1 MNNKDNEAEIGM
13 DQTVPTD
20 METIPEEEISPDSQ
34 TETDSTSGG
43 EKTPGIQVDAA
54 EEPPVPQTDP
64 ESDGMPLAKEAEGAH
79 NSSDSQ
85 TEPEIA
91 EDGQSES
98 GDHAYTEANPPNLQT
113 DSETD
118 ADEQLGPR
126 DRTDPEANNADTQT
140 DSENTPDD
148 NDGSPGLQDPPDKPQ
163 TKKRTTRKRSP
174 AAKTGESKR
183 RSASKKSESDTAD
196 EDSAQS
202 NEGEPVSS
210 QSDSVA
216 AESPKPASRQSRT
229 ARRST
234 RRNEPIVSIDE
245 ERTVQTTADKLQSDL
260 LDLVESMK
268 SRKVLTGTIQGVE
281 RPEENPNLSFA
292 VIYHGEFKVIIPA
305 EETVEPPADF
315 RDRLPGD
322 VMHYLVTKRLGAEVD
337 FIVKGV
343 DPKTGIAA
351 ASRLEAMAVKRKEY
365 YFGTDRD
372 GNNLLYEGISAE
384 ARIVSVIRAGIFVDL
399 FGVETYIPLRELSYQ
414 RWVDAGNH
422 YQAGQRVLVKVLG
435 IDRSDRNNIKVSAS
449 VKQAGENPYEKAL
462 RRYNV
467 GSRYVGTVSMVDT
480 NGVFV
485 SLDGGIDCL
494 CSYPKRGRPPRG
506 SRVTVRILGI
516 NHESNRI
523 WGAITHMTTR

>member
-1 MNNKDNEAEIGM
+1 MNIKDI
-13 DQTVPTD
+13 PT
-20 METIPEEEISPDSQ
+20 ETPAIPEDYITQDSQ
-34 TETDSTSGG
+34 TEPDSTSGDKKAPDFPI
-43 EKTPGIQVDAA
+43 EAP
-54 EEPPVPQTDP
+54 EESSNSQTDP
-64 ESDGMPLAKEAEGAH
+64 ESDGIPPINDAEGTH
-79 NSSDSQ
+79 NSPDSQ
-85 TEPEIA
+85 TDPENA
-91 EDGQSES
+91 EDERS
-98 GDHAYTEANPPNLQT
+98 GPGDNADPDDTPPDIQT
-113 DSETD
+113 DSEKLPDD
-118 ADEQLGPR
+118 AAGQ
-126 DRTDPEANNADTQT
+126 DPNADTPEKSQ
-140 DSENTPDD
+140 SEI
-148 NDGSPGLQDPPDKPQ
+148 KPS
-163 TKKRTTRKRSP
+163 RKRD
-174 AAKTGESKR
+174 AAVKTTSTRR
-183 RSASKKSESDTAD
+183 RSNKKANEKSESDIED
-196 EDSAQS
+196 ENLAES
-202 NEGEPVSS
+202 NEGESVLS
-210 QSDSVA
+210 QSDSEA
-216 AESPKPASRQSRT
+216 PEAKKTAPRQSRT
-229 ARRST
+229 SRRST

-281 RPEENPNLSFA
+281 RSEENPNLSFA

-343 DPKTGIAA
+343 DPKSGIAA
-351 ASRLEAMAVKRKEY
+351 ASRLEAMAAKRREY

-384 ARIVSVIRAGIFVDL
+384 ARIVSVIRAGIFVDM
-399 FGVETYIPLRELSYQ
+399 FGVESYIPLRELSYQ

-422 YQAGQRVLVKVLG
+422 YQAGQRVLVKILN
-435 IDRSDRNNIKVSAS
+435 IDRSDRSNIKVSAS
-449 VKQAGENPYEKAL
+449 VKQSGENPYEKAL
-462 RRYNV
+462 RRYTV

-516 NHESNRI
+516 NHDSNRI
-523 WGAITHMTTR
+523 WGAITHMTS

>member
-1 MNNKDNEAEIGM
+1 MNIKDIPAE
-13 DQTVPTD
+13 TPA
-20 METIPEEEISPDSQ
+20 IPEDGIIPDSQ
-34 TETDSTSGG
+34 TETESTSDE
-43 EKTPGIQVDAA
+43 EKAPGLQDEAPEETPIS
-54 EEPPVPQTDP
+54 QTDP
-64 ESDGMPLAKEAEGAH
+64 ESDGIPLVNETEGTH

-85 TEPEIA
+85 TEPENA
-91 EDGQSES
+91 E
-98 GDHAYTEANPPNLQT
+98 
-113 DSETD
+113 
-118 ADEQLGPR
+118 DEQLGPG
-126 DRTDPEANNADTQT
+126 DNADPDDKTPDTQT
-140 DSENTPDD
+140 DSEKLPDEAAGQDTAGNTPE
-148 NDGSPGLQDPPDKPQ
+148 NPQ
-163 TKKRTTRKRSP
+163 SEKKSTRKRSS
-174 AAKTGESKR
+174 AAKTGGVKR
-183 RSASKKSESDTAD
+183 RSVSKKSESDTED
-196 EDSAQS
+196 EDLAQS
-202 NEGEPVSS
+202 NEGEPVPS
-210 QSDSVA
+210 QSDSEA
-216 AESPKPASRQSRT
+216 AEPQKTASRQSRT
-229 ARRST
+229 TRRST

-268 SRKVLTGTIQGVE
+268 TRKVLTGTIQGVE
-281 RPEENPNLSFA
+281 RSEENPNLSFA

-305 EETVEPPADF
+305 EETVERPADF

-343 DPKTGIAA
+343 DPKSGIAA
-351 ASRLEAMAVKRKEY
+351 ASRLEAMAAKRREY
-365 YFGTDRD
+365 YLGTDRD

-422 YQAGQRVLVKVLG
+422 YQAGQRVLVKILG
-435 IDRSDRNNIKVSAS
+435 IERSDRINIKVSAS

-462 RRYNV
+462 RRYTV

-523 WGAITHMTTR
+523 WGAITHMTN